1 MSPFTQITKRTLHV
15 VALLFLLLFTHTS
28 IADKARLI
36 LIIDDLGYDLDTG
49 IQFANLD
56 PNLTLSILPFSPYG
70 QQISLYGFNNG
81 NDILLH
87 SPMAPANPRPV
98 ESSVLHL
105 TMDKDT
111 FKSQLKAQLNWLPE
125 AVGVNN
131 HMGSAL
137 TRDASAMNWVMQE
150 LKLRDL
156 FFVDSR
162 TTAESIAW
170 RMALNYRVPS
180 WKRDVFLD
188 NTREETAINDQLQKL
203 IKKSQDKGFA
213 IGIGHPYPETLAVL
227 TQFFRSFEAT
237 QLSLIK
243 PSDLISPRTVIATT
257 LERQ

>member
-1 MSPFTQITKRTLHV
+1 MQTIKR
-15 VALLFLLLFTHTS
+15 ALYFAALVSLFLSHSSF
-28 IADKARLI
+28 AEKAKII

-49 IQFANLD
+49 IQFADLN
-56 PNLTLSILPFSPYG
+56 PNITLSILPFSPHG
-70 QQISLYGFNNG
+70 QQISRYGSNNG

-87 SPMAPANPRPV
+87 SPMAPNSPKPI
-98 ESSVLHL
+98 EKSVLHL
-105 TMDKDT
+105 GMDKLALKT
-111 FKSQLKAQLNWLPE
+111 QLRAQLNWLPE

-137 TRDASAMNWVMQE
+137 TRDALAMNWVMQE

-170 RMALNYRVPS
+170 RMAHNYRVPS
-180 WKRDVFLD
+180 WKRDIFLD
-188 NTREETAINDQLQKL
+188 NTRDEKAITDQLQKL

-227 TQFFRSFEAT
+227 TQFFRSLEST

-243 PSDLISPRTVIATT
+243 PSELTMTQTVVATT
-257 LERQ
+257 LERD